1 MPEHTKPL
9 FKENKILSVHNLYT
23 YHCFMETYK
32 ILKFRQ
38 PRSLY
43 EKYSISERKPTL
55 LIAGFP
61 SPNFIDRSTSLWN
74 TIAPKFKFDDFS
86 PKVSSIKN
94 CIKKALFALQHQESP
109 QEWTSGDYDRANL
122 CIT

>member
-1 MPEHTKPL
+1 
-9 FKENKILSVHNLYT
+9 
-23 YHCFMETYK
+23 METYK

-43 EKYSISERKPTL
+43 DKYSISERKPTL

-86 PKVSSIKN
+86 PKVSSIRN

>member
-1 MPEHTKPL
+1 
-9 FKENKILSVHNLYT
+9 
-23 YHCFMETYK
+23 METYK
-32 ILKFRQ
+32 TLKFRQ

-43 EKYSISERKPTL
+43 DKYSISERKPTL

-86 PKVSSIKN
+86 PKVSCVKTR
-94 CIKKALFALQHQESP
+94 IKKALIILQHKDSP
-109 QEWTSGDYDRANL
+109 QEWSTGDYDRAYL
-122 CIT
+122 SIT